1 MRLLCPNHSNSP
13 LELGKISGAAR
24 KNAGEQKWT
33 KIHGR
38 TVRSGSVG
46 LSRVSLMARPTVRYV
61 AIAADRISRRGETI
75 AANVRRGTEQG
86 GATQRATPIGSVLA
100 ALIPSVSTSVRL
112 KQTEISVRPVHR
124 PTTLPVSRW
133 LLAPP
138 IDRLHCFRC
147 VARINRFLIS
157 RRALLPRS
165 WTKSIDILFLT
176 DEKFIQ

>member
-1 MRLLCPNHSNSP
+1 
-13 LELGKISGAAR
+13 
-24 KNAGEQKWT
+24 
-33 KIHGR
+33 
-38 TVRSGSVG
+38 
-46 LSRVSLMARPTVRYV
+46 MARLTVRYV

-112 KQTEISVRPVHR
+112 KQTRHGDLCPTCPSTNDSPRITMIISSANRSCR
-124 PTTLPVSRW
+124 S
-133 LLAPP
+133 
-138 IDRLHCFRC
+138 LHCFRC

-176 DEKFIQ
+176 DEKFIRRTGSLTILFEDGRIEKKVIERDY